1 MVLTLSSNWLL
12 RGCVQA
18 AVGTGFCHAIH
29 LLSWSVP
36 RVRECPAVTHAR
48 ANTSHATRSCC
59 ERQGHLQTH
68 DAVEHLIKK
77 LHHIITEVTSKASI
91 WKADYFYHL
100 LEVANENLLW
110 IFSPNLLPRRRL
122 NGLRNL
128 PKVDIKKK
136 RKWEAE
142 LVWMPGYRLAD
153 FGGDFCI
160 CFLFRSTRNEF
171 FCSFFTVTWARSVS
185 ASRRQ
190 SQIPQHSKLLRH
202 KTNHSTLTRI
212 VTSPNNPKTQ
222 TQETNQ
228 CKPTTPSCD
237 QDKQLQSWGPQLLS
251 QGIQGGVVYSAVS
264 SVAAGWTQAT
274 GKQNSG

>member
-136 RKWEAE
+136 KKMRGRVGVDAR
-142 LVWMPGYRLAD
+142 VQTCRLWRWLLHLLS
-153 FGGDFCI
+153 FQEHKKRILLLFLYCSMSQKCQ
-160 CFLFRSTRNEF
+160 CFQETIPNS
-171 FCSFFTVTWARSVS
+171 S
-185 ASRRQ
+185 A
-190 SQIPQHSKLLRH
+190 L
-202 KTNHSTLTRI
+202 KTA
-212 VTSPNNPKTQ
+212 Q
-222 TQETNQ
+222 TQ
-228 CKPTTPSCD
+228 D
-237 QDKQLQSWGPQLLS
+237 
-251 QGIQGGVVYSAVS
+251 
-264 SVAAGWTQAT
+264 
-274 GKQNSG
+274 